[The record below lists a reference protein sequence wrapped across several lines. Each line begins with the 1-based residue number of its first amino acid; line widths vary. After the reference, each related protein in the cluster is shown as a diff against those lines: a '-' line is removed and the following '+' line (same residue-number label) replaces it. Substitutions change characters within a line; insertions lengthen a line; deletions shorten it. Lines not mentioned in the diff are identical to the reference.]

1 MLSSELLEGQ
11 RVLKSRSE
19 GADPAKDIWGVVL
32 HSCLPRKPCRVQ
44 DEWWN
49 LIPCRLDTMS
59 STEGVPLHS
68 LITDLKMESPL
79 QRVDM
84 IARLRHERPFSWL
97 CLERDDLERDAKD
110 HRHFL
115 HEQILILRPT

>member
-32 HSCLPRKPCRVQ
+32 HSCLPRKLTGVQ

-49 LIPCRLDTMS
+49 LIKCGLDTMS

-68 LITDLKMESPL
+68 RITDLKMGSALE
-79 QRVDM
+79 RVDM
-84 IARLRHERPFSWL
+84 IDWLGQGRPFS
-97 CLERDDLERDAKD
+97 RISS
-110 HRHFL
+110 FG
-115 HEQILILRPT
+115 P